1 MKTLPLS
8 TIIDASLKYVVH
20 NSKLYN
26 IDESHSLTHSIEVL
40 HYAKNIVRSELVNN
54 PFLLEQ
60 KEIIYSSA
68 ILHDMCDNKYVCE
81 KEGLERIEDFLI
93 PLIGNKKTVVV
104 KDIISSMSYSKVKVH
119 GYPELGDYQL
129 AYHIVRESDLLT
141 AYNIPRS
148 IVYNM
153 LNLETTYS
161 DSMMPVNSLFK
172 SRMLQHINNKL
183 FITDRSKTLAE
194 ALHDKLERDIADYNF
209 LL

>member
-1 MKTLPLS
+1 
-8 TIIDASLKYVVH
+8 
-20 NSKLYN
+20 
-26 IDESHSLTHSIEVL
+26 
-40 HYAKNIVRSELVNN
+40 
-54 PFLLEQ
+54 
-60 KEIIYSSA
+60 
-68 ILHDMCDNKYVCE
+68 MCDNKYICE
-81 KEGLERIEDFLI
+81 KEGLEQIGDFLI
-93 PLIGNKKTVVV
+93 PLLIGNKKTVVV
-104 KDIISSMSYSKVKVH
+104 KDIITSMSYSKVKVH

-194 ALHDKLERDIADYNF
+194 SLHDKLERDIADYNF
-209 LL
+209 FL

>member
-8 TIIDASLKYVVH
+8 KIIDASLKYVVH

-40 HYAKNIVRSELVNN
+40 HYAKNIVHSEIDNN

-93 PLIGNKKTVVV
+93 PLIGNKK
-104 KDIISSMSYSKVKVH
+104 
-119 GYPELGDYQL
+119 L
-129 AYHIVRESDLLT
+129 
-141 AYNIPRS
+141 
-148 IVYNM
+148 
-153 LNLETTYS
+153 
-161 DSMMPVNSLFK
+161 
-172 SRMLQHINNKL
+172 
-183 FITDRSKTLAE
+183 
-194 ALHDKLERDIADYNF
+194 
-209 LL
+209 

>member
-1 MKTLPLS
+1 
-8 TIIDASLKYVVH
+8 
-20 NSKLYN
+20 
-26 IDESHSLTHSIEVL
+26 
-40 HYAKNIVRSELVNN
+40 
-54 PFLLEQ
+54 
-60 KEIIYSSA
+60 
-68 ILHDMCDNKYVCE
+68 MCDNKYVCE

-93 PLIGNKKTVVV
+93 PLIGNKKTLVV

-194 ALHDKLERDIADYNF
+194 SLHDKLERDIADYNF
-209 LL
+209 FL

>member
-1 MKTLPLS
+1 M
-8 TIIDASLKYVVH
+8 KYVVH

-40 HYAKNIVRSELVNN
+40 HYAKNIVHSEVVNN

-81 KEGLERIEDFLI
+81 KEALQRIKDFLI
-93 PLIGNKKTVVV
+93 PLIGNKKTSVV
-104 KDIISSMSYSKVKVH
+104 KDIITTMSYSKVKVH

-129 AYHIVRESDLLT
+129 AYHIVRESDLLA
-141 AYNIPRS
+141 AYSIPRS

-153 LNLETTYS
+153 LKLESSYS
-161 DSMMPVNSLFK
+161 DSTMSVNSLFK

-183 FITDRSKTLAE
+183 FITGHSKTLSK
-194 ALHDKLERDIADYNF
+194 ALHDKLERDLADYTLYDKLERDIADYNF
-209 LL
+209 FL